1 MMQHRIIG
9 RNFIMVEDAYN
20 QQRQEMVD
28 ALSEASASG
37 NQDQKKSTKRKKKDR
52 RNATSSAH

>member
-1 MMQHRIIG
+1 
-9 RNFIMVEDAYN
+9 MVEDAYN

-37 NQDQKKSTKRKKKDR
+37 DQDQKKKSTKRKKKDR